1 MKKNKKAII
10 GLCVVVS
17 YFIFSYCQLLPLK
30 LLGVD
35 YTKMSLTSRV
45 IYLLVTELIYLLI
58 LFWVYRKRFIEDFK
72 DFKSNFKPY
81 TRKYME
87 YWALSFALML
97 ISNFIIV
104 SLFPNSVATNQEIV
118 NSNIMTAPIYMIIAS
133 VIFAPFLEET
143 IFRLGFR
150 EIFKNDTLFIIM
162 SGLVFGGLHVISSYT
177 NLINLIYI
185 IPYSIPGFIFAYTL
199 VRSKNIFVP
208 IGLHFF
214 HNAIMMIVQIVL
226 LFI

>member
-1 MKKNKKAII
+1 
-10 GLCVVVS
+10 
-17 YFIFSYCQLLPLK
+17 
-30 LLGVD
+30 
-35 YTKMSLTSRV
+35 MSLTSRV

-118 NSNIMTAPIYMIIAS
+118 NSNIMIAPIYMIIAS

>member
-1 MKKNKKAII
+1 MKEHKKAII
-10 GLCVVVS
+10 GLCVVIS
-17 YFIFSYCQLLPLK
+17 YFIFSYYQLFPLK
-30 LLGVD
+30 LLNID
-35 YTKMSLTSRV
+35 YTKMNLISKVT
-45 IYLLVTELIYLLI
+45 YLLVTEFIYLFI
-58 LFWVYRKRFIEDFK
+58 LFWIYRKRFVNDFK
-72 DFKSNFKPY
+72 DFKTNFKPY
-81 TRKYME
+81 IKKYME

-97 ISNFIIV
+97 ISNFIII

-118 NSNIMTAPIYMIIAS
+118 NSNIMVAPIYMLISS

-150 EIFKNDTLFIIM
+150 EIFKNDTLFIVM

-199 VRSKNIFVP
+199 VKSKNIFVP
-208 IGLHFF
+208 MSLHCF
-214 HNAIMMIVQIVL
+214 HNAIMMFVQIVL

>member
-118 NSNIMTAPIYMIIAS
+118 NSNIMIAPIYMIIAS

-162 SGLVFGGLHVISSYT
+162 SGLVFGGLYVISSYT

>member
-30 LLGVD
+30 LLGID
-35 YTKMSLTSRV
+35 YAKMSLTSRV

-118 NSNIMTAPIYMIIAS
+118 NSNIMIAPIYMIIAS

>member
-10 GLCVVVS
+10 GLCIVVS
-17 YFIFSYCQLLPLK
+17 YFIFSYCQLFPLE
-30 LLGVD
+30 LLNID
-35 YTKMSLTSRV
+35 YTKMSLTNRV

-58 LFWVYRKRFIEDFK
+58 LFLIYRKRFIEDFR

-81 TRKYME
+81 IKKYME

-104 SLFPNSVATNQEIV
+104 SLFPNSIATNQEIV
-118 NSNIMTAPIYMIIAS
+118 NNTIMIAPIYMIIAS
-133 VIFAPFLEET
+133 VFFAPFLEET
-143 IFRLGFR
+143 IFRLAFR
-150 EIFKNDTLFIIM
+150 QIFKNDILFIIM
-162 SGLVFGGLHVISSYT
+162 SGLIFGGLHVISSYT
-177 NLINLIYI
+177 NPINLIYI

-208 IGLHFF
+208 MGLHFF

>member
-1 MKKNKKAII
+1 MKENKKAII
-10 GLCVVVS
+10 GLCIVIS
-17 YFIFSYCQLLPLK
+17 YFIFSYCQLVPLE
-30 LLGVD
+30 LLGID
-35 YTKMSLTSRV
+35 YAKMSLVSKV
-45 IYLLVTELIYLLI
+45 IYLLITEFIYLFI
-58 LFWVYRKRFIEDFK
+58 LFWVYRKRFISDFK
-72 DFKSNFKPY
+72 DFKENFKPY
-81 TRKYME
+81 TKKYME

-104 SLFPNSVATNQEIV
+104 SLFPDSVATNQEIV
-118 NSNIMTAPIYMIIAS
+118 NSNLVVAPIYMIITS

-185 IPYSIPGFIFAYTL
+185 IPYSIPGFVFAYTL
-199 VRSKNIFVP
+199 VKSKNICVP

-214 HNAIMMIVQIVL
+214 HNAIMMFVQLVL

>member
-1 MKKNKKAII
+1 
-10 GLCVVVS
+10 
-17 YFIFSYCQLLPLK
+17 
-30 LLGVD
+30 
-35 YTKMSLTSRV
+35 
-45 IYLLVTELIYLLI
+45 
-58 LFWVYRKRFIEDFK
+58 
-72 DFKSNFKPY
+72 
-81 TRKYME
+81 
-87 YWALSFALML
+87 ML

-118 NSNIMTAPIYMIIAS
+118 NSNIMIAPIYMIIAS

>member
-35 YTKMSLTSRV
+35 YAKMSLTSRV

-118 NSNIMTAPIYMIIAS
+118 NSNIMIAPIYMIIAS

>member
-1 MKKNKKAII
+1 MNKNKKAII

-35 YTKMSLTSRV
+35 YAKMSLTSRV

-118 NSNIMTAPIYMIIAS
+118 NSNIMIAPIYMIIAS

>member
-118 NSNIMTAPIYMIIAS
+118 NSNIMIAPIYMIIAS

>member
-104 SLFPNSVATNQEIV
+104 SLFPNSIATNQEIV
-118 NSNIMTAPIYMIIAS
+118 NNTIMIAPIYMIIAS
-133 VIFAPFLEET
+133 VFFAPFLEET
-143 IFRLGFR
+143 IFRLAFR
-150 EIFKNDTLFIIM
+150 QIFKNDILFIIM
-162 SGLVFGGLHVISSYT
+162 SGLIFGGLHVISSYT
-177 NLINLIYI
+177 NPINLIYI

-208 IGLHFF
+208 MGLHFF
-214 HNAIMMIVQIVL
+214 HNAIMITVQIVL

>member
-1 MKKNKKAII
+1 
-10 GLCVVVS
+10 
-17 YFIFSYCQLLPLK
+17 
-30 LLGVD
+30 
-35 YTKMSLTSRV
+35 
-45 IYLLVTELIYLLI
+45 
-58 LFWVYRKRFIEDFK
+58 
-72 DFKSNFKPY
+72 
-81 TRKYME
+81 
-87 YWALSFALML
+87 
-97 ISNFIIV
+97 
-104 SLFPNSVATNQEIV
+104 
-118 NSNIMTAPIYMIIAS
+118 
-133 VIFAPFLEET
+133 
-143 IFRLGFR
+143 
-150 EIFKNDTLFIIM
+150 M